1 MEEDTYHLIDNKIDV
16 LSHPWRRDQIHIL
29 TVDPILG
36 TDVQERIEEDERLR
50 GCTVIRPH
58 ATNIRDAVE
67 EVERMAKDTVVSR
80 LLIFDLRRVTLAKL
94 RRPFN
99 AIVGYNRRDF
109 NKLCYSVCIAD
120 GPVPLFFDGN
130 GLEVFVPYLSSHRV
144 DYYPAVF
151 FYDPFLH
158 YEPNELETR
167 AVDDDFVIPDTIPRR
182 LVHYLHM
189 KDSLNVDR
197 VRRFFR
203 AKDKDEETKRKRL
216 RMLRRLYKRQLN
228 AQFPDRK
235 EELRRWLSRNGVRL
249 ATEKMNLYPLFFED
263 WVSRLMRKARE
274 NASAK
279 PDDSPQ

>member
-1 MEEDTYHLIDNKIDV
+1 MEDTYHLIDNKVDV
-16 LSHPWRRDQIHIL
+16 LSHPRRWDQIHIL

-36 TDVQERIEEDERLR
+36 ADVQERIAADKRLQ
-50 GCTVIRPH
+50 GCTVIRPG
-58 ATNIRDAVE
+58 ATSVRDAVE
-67 EVERMAKDTVVSR
+67 EIEQMAKDTVVSR

-109 NKLCYSVCIAD
+109 NKLCYSVCIGD
-120 GPVPLFFDGN
+120 GPVTLFLDGN
-130 GLEVFVPYLSSHRV
+130 DLDLFVPFLSSHRV

-167 AVDDDFVIPDTIPRR
+167 GIDEDFVIPDAIPRR
-182 LVHYLHM
+182 LVRHLHM
-189 KDSLNVDR
+189 NDNLKVER
-197 VRRFFR
+197 IRRFFR
-203 AKDKDEETKRKRL
+203 ATEKDEETKKKRL
-216 RMLRRLYKRQLN
+216 RMLRRLYRRQLTE
-228 AQFPDRK
+228 QFPDRK
-235 EELRRWLSRNGVRL
+235 DQLRRWWSRNGMRL

-263 WVSRLMRKARE
+263 WLSRLIRKARE

-279 PDDSPQ
+279 PADRPE